1 MLNMKKGLFIIAV
14 CITLIPLIT
23 PLSLLASETHSVSQN
38 NDVEI
43 KIYAGVYEKTEG
55 RIGLGF
61 VISMCN
67 NLNETIN
74 GTIEISSNNLR
85 GQNVRLHRW
94 SFTLGHHPPIKFK
107 QIDWIHFPYPVVTLT
122 ITVETVG
129 LIFSRSGM
137 EIGPIVIF
145 ESN

>member
-1 MLNMKKGLFIIAV
+1 MKQNILIRKGITLAVIVLFIGMSV
-14 CITLIPLIT
+14 VPTT
-23 PLSLLASETHSVSQN
+23 PASFDD
-38 NDVEI
+38 DVEI
-43 KIYAGVYEKTEG
+43 KIYAGVYGKTEG

-74 GTIEISSNNLR
+74 GTIEISSDNLR
-85 GQNVRLHRW
+85 GQNVRLELW
-94 SFTLGHHPPIKFK
+94 VFTLGHHPPIKFK
-107 QIDWIHFPYPVVTLT
+107 GIDWIHFPYPIVTLT

-129 LIFSRSGM
+129 LIVSRSGM

>member
-1 MLNMKKGLFIIAV
+1 MLRKGLVVAVILLFIGMSVVPA
-14 CITLIPLIT
+14 TAT
-23 PLSLLASETHSVSQN
+23 PLDD
-38 NDVEI
+38 DVEI
-43 KIYAGVYEKTEG
+43 EIYAGVYEKTEG

-74 GTIEISSNNLR
+74 GTIEISSNNLHD
-85 GQNVRLHRW
+85 QNVRLQQW
-94 SFTLGHHPPIKFK
+94 SFTLGHHPPIKFMG
-107 QIDWIHFPYPVVTLT
+107 IDWIHFPYPIITLT

-129 LIFSRSGM
+129 LIVSRSGM
-137 EIGPIVIF
+137 EIGPMVIF

>member
-1 MLNMKKGLFIIAV
+1 MMMFRKCSAVAVILLFIGV
-14 CITLIPLIT
+14 CVVPATAT
-23 PLSLLASETHSVSQN
+23 PLDD
-38 NDVEI
+38 DVEI
-43 KIYAGVYEKTEG
+43 EIYAGVYEKTEG

-85 GQNVRLHRW
+85 DQNVRLQQW
-94 SFTLGHHPPIKFK
+94 SFTLSSHHPLIKFNG
-107 QIDWIHFPYPVVTLT
+107 IDWIHFPYPIITLT

-129 LIFSRSGM
+129 LIVSRSGM
-137 EIGPIVIF
+137 EIGPMVIF

>member
-1 MLNMKKGLFIIAV
+1 MKKGLLIIAV

-43 KIYAGVYEKTEG
+43 KIYAGAYEKTEG
-55 RIGLGF
+55 RLGLGF
-61 VISMCN
+61 VVSVCN

-74 GTIEISSNNLR
+74 GTVEISSNNLR
-85 GQNVRLHRW
+85 GQIVRLHQW
-94 SFTLGHHPPIKFK
+94 SFTLSSHHPLTNFK
-107 QIDWIHFPYPVVTLT
+107 QIDWIHFPYPIVTLT
-122 ITVETVG
+122 ITVTVETVG
-129 LIFSRSGM
+129 LIVSRSGM
-137 EIGPIVIF
+137 EIGPMVIF

>member
-1 MLNMKKGLFIIAV
+1 MKKGLLIIAV

-23 PLSLLASETHSVSQN
+23 PLSLLASETHGVSQN

-43 KIYAGVYEKTEG
+43 KIYAGVYGKTEG

-85 GQNVRLHRW
+85 GQNVRLHRG
-94 SFTLGHHPPIKFK
+94 SFTLSSHHPPIKFMG
-107 QIDWIHFPYPVVTLT
+107 IDWIHFPYPIITLT

-129 LIFSRSGM
+129 LIVSRSGM